1 MRPRAI
7 AAPPLILFSRGSSD
21 RKSGLRLG
29 RVREPRKL
37 TLSNSLPYSPKLLE
51 IIYKYLIT
59 LQEQGWINVRSSC
72 AFASFMLFFEL
83 HHLYFA

>member
-1 MRPRAI
+1 MQGYFLLDLRARSLLTRPRAI

-59 LQEQGWINVRSSC
+59 LQEQG
-72 AFASFMLFFEL
+72 
-83 HHLYFA
+83 